1 MNFPEPALHL
11 TGPVLYAEKALCV
24 IWRKVH
30 SVNQQPPEAAKNCVV
45 KERQSS
51 APLAKL
57 PDAHKNQRRRGPYET
72 FPGVLTQRKVPHLFR
87 RGTFLTRR
95 SRDLNPGC
103 GFPHYSLS
111 RGAPSATWVLL
122 QAGRQASML
131 KRIGGERGIRTPGV
145 FRASLVFKTSAFNR
159 SAISPHLEP
168 AKIIIS
174 WECVHVKQFF
184 PGSFGVLPPG

>member
-11 TGPVLYAEKALCV
+11 IGPVLYAEKALCV
-24 IWRKVH
+24 IWEKVH
-30 SVNQQPPEAAKNCVV
+30 SVSQHPPESTRNRIG

-51 APLAKL
+51 APSAKL
-57 PDAHKNQRRRGPYET
+57 PDAHKNQRRRGSYET

-87 RGTFLTRR
+87 RRTFLTRR

-103 GFPHYSLS
+103 GYPHYSLS

-122 QAGRQASML
+122 HVKQVCSWR
-131 KRIGGERGIRTPGV
+131 RERDSNPRCLAT
-145 FRASLVFKTSAFNR
+145 SLVFKTSAFNR